1 MKRKIYLL
9 ILTLFTWL
17 GVQAQIT
24 GYGDVGVIINDNS
37 PASMQIGNYFGQV
50 RNIPPENMIHIHTVT
65 DEVIDTLE
73 FRNIQQQVK
82 SYLLQAGLENR
93 IRYLVTT
100 KGVPFDI
107 SVDGCTVGGS
117 NSSFAYCS
125 SVESELTLLFCADS
139 TRMLRQGNVLN
150 PYFADTVHRNQNPTD
165 ILLVSR
171 LDGENTEAVYN
182 LIDRSGP
189 QTYVNKSL
197 SKFIFDISLIE
208 DTVATFDSFANLM
221 YPAIDTLNNHGW
233 KTIFHGDY
241 ELPSGYENVLGFVGC
256 IWGVTGEH
264 LNFSWTNG
272 SFSEMMVI
280 PPEFTFY
287 DSLNTQDNLLLADVI
302 GEGCSSGAGYI
313 HAYFA
318 SQATDYGIFFSRY
331 TDQRENAY
339 NLAESYFMATKTLSW
354 MNILVGDP
362 KTTITTVGA
371 GAVGD
376 NMVIGPVQIYPN
388 PATDFVNIGMYSDAE
403 GRVDVL
409 IYDLMG
415 TLHKK
420 VSHNISE
427 GTNDLEVS
435 LRGLDSGLYF
445 ISIQNSGNLY
455 FVAKKLMVR

>member
-1 MKRKIYLL
+1 MKRKIYLF
-9 ILTLFTWL
+9 ILSLLTWL
-17 GVQAQIT
+17 AVQAQTT

-37 PASMQIGNYFGQV
+37 PASVQIGNYFGQV
-50 RNIPPENMIHIHTVT
+50 RNIPAENMIHIQTVT
-65 DEVIDTLE
+65 DEVIDTIE

-82 SYLLQAGLENR
+82 SYLVQAELVNR

-125 SVESELTLLFCADS
+125 SVESELTLLFCPDS
-139 TRMLRQGNVLN
+139 TRMLGQGNVLN
-150 PYFADTVHRNQNPTD
+150 PYFADTIHRNQNPTD

-171 LDGENTEAVYN
+171 LDGESVEAVLN

-197 SKFIFDISLIE
+197 SKFIFDISLIH
-208 DTVATFDSFANLM
+208 DTVPTFDAFANLM

-233 KTIFHGDY
+233 KTVFHGDY

-287 DSLNTQDNLLLADVI
+287 DSLNTQNNLLLAGMI

-331 TDQRENAY
+331 TDQREDAY
-339 NLAESYFMATKTLSW
+339 NLAESYYMATKTLSW

-362 KTTITTVGA
+362 KTSITTIGA
-371 GAVGD
+371 GTVD
-376 NMVIGPVQIYPN
+376 EDMTIGPVQIYPN
-388 PATDFVNIGMYSDAE
+388 PATDFVNIGMYSDKE
-403 GRVDVL
+403 GRLDVM
-409 IYDLMG
+409 IYDQMG
-415 TLHKK
+415 ALHK
-420 VSHNISE
+420 VESRMISE
-427 GTNDLEVS
+427 GRNDLEMS
-435 LRGLDSGLYF
+435 LKGLESGLYF
-445 ISIQNSGNLY
+445 IRIQNTHSRFFMSGK
-455 FVAKKLMVR
+455 VMVR